1 MIQGKSRILEKDGQ
15 ETIMEKQVRDRGK
28 GSGTKERTITYD
40 SSSTGEDQTI
50 DKEDRIVKRVENRI
64 AEKIKKYTRKI
75 KELTD
80 EKLERQEKKILKIL
94 EEKVEGINKKTDELI
109 VKVEQCINLIN
120 HLIRNMIE
128 TSSEGKEL

>member
-1 MIQGKSRILEKDGQ
+1 M
-15 ETIMEKQVRDRGK
+15 
-28 GSGTKERTITYD
+28 
-40 SSSTGEDQTI
+40 
-50 DKEDRIVKRVENRI
+50 
-64 AEKIKKYTRKI
+64 
-75 KELTD
+75 TD

-94 EEKVEGINKKTDELI
+94 EEKVEGINKTDELI

>member
-1 MIQGKSRILEKDGQ
+1 
-15 ETIMEKQVRDRGK
+15 MEKQVRDRGK
-28 GSGTKERTITYD
+28 ESGTKERTITYD
-40 SSSTGEDQTI
+40 SSSTGEDQTL